1 MLSVPSRPVGNEGS
15 EGNTPKLKKQSGL
28 SVGSKDKSPKKASAN
43 AENGKDS
50 SLSPSGQTQLR
61 ERQLALL
68 REVEM
73 NWYLKLCNLSSE
85 RSTACTTGMPHR
97 NLLKMA
103 NNAPW
108 IVMDCYSGNTPL

>member
-28 SVGSKDKSPKKASAN
+28 SVGSKDKSPKKGSAN

-61 ERQLALL
+61 ARQLALL

-73 NWYLKLCNLSSE
+73 SWYLKLCNLSSE
-85 RSTACTTGMPHR
+85 RSAAGAAGMPHR
-97 NLLKMA
+97 
-103 NNAPW
+103 
-108 IVMDCYSGNTPL
+108 